1 MSALNSIFSV
11 FLPKEDKFFPMF
23 RRIGE
28 ATVEAADLFTQLIS
42 ETDRSK
48 QEEIYPQIKA
58 IETECDQIVI
68 QIFDELNDAFVSPF
82 DREDIHELTNQLD
95 DVVDLITSSAK
106 RILLYSPKQIPNEAM
121 HMAEIILE
129 GAKCIRIGMSELKTM
144 SKKSELALEQCQRL
158 HDLEHE
164 GDEVYETFLKE
175 LFENEKDAVELLK
188 MKDLMQGM
196 ESATDK
202 TNSVGKTLKTIIV
215 KYA

>member
-1 MSALNSIFSV
+1 MSALNSIFSI

-28 ATVEAADLFTQLIS
+28 ATVEAADLFAILIS
-42 ETDRSK
+42 ETERQK
-48 QEEIYPQIKA
+48 QEEIYPKIKA

-68 QIFDELNDAFVSPF
+68 QIFDELNDAFVAPF
-82 DREDIHELTNQLD
+82 DREDIHELTGMLD

-106 RILLYSPKQIPNEAM
+106 RILLYRPKQIPTKAM

-144 SKKSELALEQCQRL
+144 SKKPELALEQCQKL

-164 GDEVYETFLKE
+164 GDDVYESFLQE
-175 LFENEKDAVELLK
+175 VFETEKDAVELIKL
-188 MKDLMQGM
+188 KDLMQGM

-202 TNSVGKTLKTIIV
+202 ANSVGKSLKTIIV

>member
-28 ATVEAADLFTQLIS
+28 AMVEAADLFTQLIS
-42 ETDRSK
+42 ETERQK

-58 IETECDQIVI
+58 IETECDNIVI
-68 QIFDELNDAFVSPF
+68 DIFNELNDAFVSPF
-82 DREDIHELTNQLD
+82 DREDIHGLTNALD
-95 DVVDLITSSAK
+95 DVVDLITSSSK
-106 RILLYSPKQIPNEAM
+106 RLLLYRPKQIPTKAM

-129 GAKCIRIGMSELKTM
+129 GAKCVRVGMTELKTIN
-144 SKKSELALEQCQRL
+144 KKPHLALEQCQRL

-164 GDEVYETFLKE
+164 GDEVYESFLQD
-175 LFENEKDAVELLK
+175 LFENEKDAVELVKL
-188 MKDLMQGM
+188 KDLMQGM

-202 TNSVGKTLKTIIV
+202 ENSVGKALKTIIV

>member
-1 MSALNSIFSV
+1 MSLNSIFSV

-23 RRIGE
+23 RRMGE
-28 ATVEAADLFTQLIS
+28 ATVEAASLFTELIS
-42 ETDRSK
+42 ENNRQK
-48 QEEIYPQIKA
+48 QEEIYPQIKEL
-58 IETECDQIVI
+58 ETECDQIVI
-68 QIFDELNDAFVSPF
+68 RIFDELNDAFVAPF
-82 DREDIHELTNQLD
+82 DREDIHELTDMLD

-106 RILLYSPKQIPNEAM
+106 RILLYRPKQIPNDAM

-129 GAKCIRIGMSELKTM
+129 CAKCIRIGMNELKTM
-144 SKKSELALEQCQRL
+144 SKKSELALNQCQKL

-164 GDEVYETFLKE
+164 GDEVYEKFLTE
-175 LFENEKDAVELLK
+175 LFNNEKDAIELVK

-202 TNSVGKTLKTIIV
+202 ANSVGKTLKTIIV

>member
-28 ATVEAADLFTQLIS
+28 AMVEAADLFTQLIS
-42 ETDRSK
+42 ETERQK

-58 IETECDQIVI
+58 IETECDNIVI
-68 QIFDELNDAFVSPF
+68 DIFNELNDAFVSPF
-82 DREDIHELTNQLD
+82 DREDIHGLTNALD
-95 DVVDLITSSAK
+95 DVVDLITSSSK
-106 RILLYSPKQIPNEAM
+106 RLLLYRPKQIPTKAM

-129 GAKCIRIGMSELKTM
+129 GARCVRVGMTELKTIN
-144 SKKSELALEQCQRL
+144 KKPQLALEQCQRL

-164 GDEVYETFLKE
+164 GDEVYESFLQD
-175 LFENEKDAVELLK
+175 LFENEKDAVELVKL
-188 MKDLMQGM
+188 KDLMQGM

-202 TNSVGKTLKTIIV
+202 ENSVGKALKTIIV

>member
-23 RRIGE
+23 RRLGE

-42 ETDRSK
+42 ETERTK
-48 QEEIYPQIKA
+48 QEELYLPIKA
-58 IETECDQIVI
+58 IETECDNIVI
-68 QIFDELNDAFVSPF
+68 NIFNELNDAFVAPF
-82 DREDIHELTNQLD
+82 DREDIHELTGAID
-95 DVVDLITSSAK
+95 DVVDLITSTSK
-106 RILLYSPKQIPNEAM
+106 RILLYKPKNIPTKAL

-129 GAKCIRIGMSELKTM
+129 GAKCERIGLNELQTM
-144 SKKSELALEQCQRL
+144 SKHPEVTLEQCQKL

-164 GDEVYETFLKE
+164 GDDVYESFLQE
-175 LFENEKDAVELLK
+175 LFESETDAIELIK

-202 TNSVGKTLKTIIV
+202 ANSVGKTLKTILI

>member
-1 MSALNSIFSV
+1 MSALNSIFSI

-28 ATVEAADLFTQLIS
+28 ATVEAADLYSQLIS
-42 ETDRSK
+42 ETERQN
-48 QEEIYPQIKA
+48 QEDIYPKIKA

-68 QIFDELNDAFVSPF
+68 KIFDELNDAFVAPF
-82 DREDIHELTNQLD
+82 DREDIHELCGMLD

-106 RILLYSPKQIPNEAM
+106 RILLYKPKQIPNKAM

-129 GAKCIRIGMSELKTM
+129 GAKCIKIGMNELKTM
-144 SKKSELALEQCQRL
+144 SKKPELALEQCQKL

-164 GDEVYETFLKE
+164 GDDVYESFLQE
-175 LFENEKDAVELLK
+175 LFETEKDAVELVKL
-188 MKDLMQGM
+188 KDLMQGM
-196 ESATDK
+196 ESATDRA
-202 TNSVGKTLKTIIV
+202 NSVGKTLKTIIV

>member
-28 ATVEAADLFTQLIS
+28 AMVEAADLFTQLIS
-42 ETDRSK
+42 ETERQK

-58 IETECDQIVI
+58 IETECDNIVI
-68 QIFDELNDAFVSPF
+68 DIFNELNDAFVSPF
-82 DREDIHELTNQLD
+82 DREDIHGLTNALD
-95 DVVDLITSSAK
+95 DVVDLITSSSK
-106 RILLYSPKQIPNEAM
+106 RILLYRPKQIPTKAM

-129 GAKCIRIGMSELKTM
+129 GAKCVRVGMTELKTIN
-144 SKKSELALEQCQRL
+144 KKPQLALEQCQRL

-164 GDEVYETFLKE
+164 GDEVYESFLQE
-175 LFENEKDAVELLK
+175 LFENEKDAVELVKL
-188 MKDLMQGM
+188 KDLMQGM

-202 TNSVGKTLKTIIV
+202 ENSVGKALKTIIV

>member
-28 ATVEAADLFTQLIS
+28 AMVEAADLFTQLIS
-42 ETDRSK
+42 ETERQK

-58 IETECDQIVI
+58 IETECDNIVI
-68 QIFDELNDAFVSPF
+68 DIFNELNDAFVSPF
-82 DREDIHELTNQLD
+82 DREDIHGLTNALD
-95 DVVDLITSSAK
+95 DVVDLITSSSK
-106 RILLYSPKQIPNEAM
+106 RLLLYRPKQIPTKAM

-129 GAKCIRIGMSELKTM
+129 GAKCVRVGMTELKTIN
-144 SKKSELALEQCQRL
+144 KKPQLALEQCQRL

-164 GDEVYETFLKE
+164 GDEVYESFLQD
-175 LFENEKDAVELLK
+175 LFENEKDAVELVKL
-188 MKDLMQGM
+188 KDLMQGM

-202 TNSVGKTLKTIIV
+202 ENSVGKALKTIIV

>member
-1 MSALNSIFSV
+1 MALNSIFSV

-23 RRIGE
+23 RRMGE

-42 ETDRSK
+42 ETDRKK
-48 QEEIYPQIKA
+48 QEEIYPRIKA
-58 IETECDQIVI
+58 LETECDQIVI
-68 QIFDELNDAFVSPF
+68 RIFDELNDAFVAPF
-82 DREDIHELTNQLD
+82 DREDIHELTGMLD
-95 DVVDLITSSAK
+95 DVVDLITSSSK
-106 RILLYSPKQIPNEAM
+106 RILLYQPKQIPNDAM

-129 GAKCIRIGMSELKTM
+129 CAKCIRTGMNELKTM
-144 SKKSELALEQCQRL
+144 SKKSELALNQCQKL

-164 GDEVYETFLKE
+164 GDEVYENFLKD
-175 LFENEKDAVELLK
+175 LFNSEKDAIELVK

-202 TNSVGKTLKTIIV
+202 ANSVGKTLKTIIV

>member
-28 ATVEAADLFTQLIS
+28 AMVEAADLFTQLIS
-42 ETDRSK
+42 ETERQK

-58 IETECDQIVI
+58 IETECDNIVI
-68 QIFDELNDAFVSPF
+68 DIFNELNDAFVSPF
-82 DREDIHELTNQLD
+82 DREDIHGLTNALD
-95 DVVDLITSSAK
+95 DVVDLITSSSK
-106 RILLYSPKQIPNEAM
+106 RILLYRPKQIPTKAM

-129 GAKCIRIGMSELKTM
+129 GAKCVRVGMTELKTIN
-144 SKKSELALEQCQRL
+144 KKPQLALEQCQRL

-164 GDEVYETFLKE
+164 GDEVYESFLQD
-175 LFENEKDAVELLK
+175 LFENEKDAVELVKL
-188 MKDLMQGM
+188 KDLMQGM

-202 TNSVGKTLKTIIV
+202 ENSVGKALKTIIV

>member
-42 ETDRSK
+42 ETERSK
-48 QEEIYPQIKA
+48 QEEIYPKIKA

-68 QIFDELNDAFVSPF
+68 NIFDELNDAFVAPF
-82 DREDIHELTNQLD
+82 DREDIHELTGMLD

-106 RILLYSPKQIPNEAM
+106 RILLYSPKQIPTKAM

-129 GAKCIRIGMSELKTM
+129 DAKCIRIGMQELKTM
-144 SKKSELALEQCQRL
+144 NKKPDLALEQCQKL

-164 GDEVYETFLKE
+164 GDDVYESFLQE
-175 LFENEKDAVELLK
+175 LFDTEKDAVELVKL
-188 MKDLMQGM
+188 KDLMQGM

-202 TNSVGKTLKTIIV
+202 ANSVGKSLKTIIV

>member
-28 ATVEAADLFTQLIS
+28 AMVEAADLFTQLIS
-42 ETDRSK
+42 ETERQK

-58 IETECDQIVI
+58 IETECDNIVI
-68 QIFDELNDAFVSPF
+68 DIFNELNDAFVSPF
-82 DREDIHELTNQLD
+82 DREDIHGLTNALD
-95 DVVDLITSSAK
+95 DVVDLITSSSK
-106 RILLYSPKQIPNEAM
+106 RILLYRPKQIPTKAM

-129 GAKCIRIGMSELKTM
+129 GAKCVRVGMTELKTIN
-144 SKKSELALEQCQRL
+144 KKPHLALEQCQRL

-164 GDEVYETFLKE
+164 GDEVYESFLQD
-175 LFENEKDAVELLK
+175 LFENEKNAVELVKL
-188 MKDLMQGM
+188 KDLMQGM

-202 TNSVGKTLKTIIV
+202 ENSVGKALKTIIV

>member
-28 ATVEAADLFTQLIS
+28 AMVEAADLFTQLIS
-42 ETDRSK
+42 ETERQK

-58 IETECDQIVI
+58 IETECDNIVI
-68 QIFDELNDAFVSPF
+68 DIFNELNDAFVSPF
-82 DREDIHELTNQLD
+82 DREDIHGLTNALD
-95 DVVDLITSSAK
+95 DVVDLITSSSK
-106 RILLYSPKQIPNEAM
+106 RILLYRPKQIPTKAM

-129 GAKCIRIGMSELKTM
+129 GAKCVRVGMTELKTIN
-144 SKKSELALEQCQRL
+144 KKPHLALEQCQRL

-164 GDEVYETFLKE
+164 GDEVYESFLQD
-175 LFENEKDAVELLK
+175 LFENEKDAVELVKL
-188 MKDLMQGM
+188 KDLMQGM

-202 TNSVGKTLKTIIV
+202 ENSVGKALKTIIV